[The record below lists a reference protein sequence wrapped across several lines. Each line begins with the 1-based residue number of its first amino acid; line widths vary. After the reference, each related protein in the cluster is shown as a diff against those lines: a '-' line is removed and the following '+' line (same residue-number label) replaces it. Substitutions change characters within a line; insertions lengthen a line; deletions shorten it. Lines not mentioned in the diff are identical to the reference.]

1 MIDAKQ
7 ILSLSDAALAEMQ
20 KIASAGETPAIIAL
34 NDELKKITQMG
45 TESGLSPMMLSYM
58 ADIQK
63 NMKFMIGTMNS
74 LHTHVKNRAG
84 EIQNLIQEVSTLK

>member
-7 ILSLSDAALAEMQ
+7 ILSLSDSALAEMQ
-20 KIASAGETPAIIAL
+20 KVAGIAL
-34 NDELKKITQMG
+34 NDELKKVTQMG

-84 EIQNLIQEVSTLK
+84 EIQNLMQEVSTLK